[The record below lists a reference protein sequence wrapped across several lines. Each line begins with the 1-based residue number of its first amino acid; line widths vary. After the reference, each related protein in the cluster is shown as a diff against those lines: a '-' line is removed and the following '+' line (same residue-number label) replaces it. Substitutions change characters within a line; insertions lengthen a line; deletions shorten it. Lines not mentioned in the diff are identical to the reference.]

1 MKNLVI
7 TALVFLICILMF
19 TACSSTKQ
27 GRSIIASKPVS
38 NEELRKPE
46 VKEVRASGNK
56 NNNNVAWAK
65 AE

>member
-27 GRSIIASKPVS
+27 GRSIIVSKPMG
-38 NEELRKPE
+38 NEELRKAD
-46 VKEVRASGNK
+46 VKEAQELGDKDNSV
-56 NNNNVAWAK
+56 VWAK

>member
-38 NEELRKPE
+38 NEELRKAD
-46 VKEVRASGNK
+46 VKEPQELGDKDNSV
-56 NNNNVAWAK
+56 VWAK